1 MMKNLTEMMKKAQEM
16 QARMGDM
23 QAGLE
28 DATVEGVAGA
38 GMVKVTLNGKGDMK
52 GISIDDSL
60 FSSEDRE
67 VLEDLIMAAH
77 TQARAKVADLAAEQ
91 MKGLTGGLELPPGF
105 KMPF

>member
-1 MMKNLTEMMKKAQEM
+1 MKNLTEMLKKAQEM
-16 QARMGDM
+16 QAKMGDM

-28 DATVEGVAGA
+28 DLTVEGVAGA

-52 GISIDDSL
+52 GVSIDDSL

-67 VLEDLIMAAH
+67 VLEDLILAAH
-77 TQARAKVADLAAEQ
+77 NQAKAKVADAAAEQ
-91 MKGLTGGLELPPGF
+91 MKELAGGMGLPPGF